1 MKAVELGKVAAAAE
15 AQRLQRM
22 GLRYAQR
29 AAFLVV
35 AAAFGFFALISL
47 HVFLW
52 VLCYGPWNTGKVW
65 ASVIVLAFDV
75 VAAGIFLLLGRGKQ
89 AGTAEIEARM
99 TRDRNLAAMR
109 NAFALSA
116 VTATVV
122 GPAGRMAGRGVLNMF
137 RGRTRARRSDF
148 RSR

>member
-1 MKAVELGKVAAAAE
+1 MRAVELGKVAAAAE
-15 AQRLQRM
+15 AQRLQYM

-29 AAFLVV
+29 IAFLVV
-35 AAAFGFFALISL
+35 AAVFGFFALASL
-47 HVFLW
+47 HVLLW
-52 VLCYGPWNTGKVW
+52 VLCYGPWNVGKVW

-75 VAAGIFLLLGRGKQ
+75 VAAGIFVLVGRGKQ
-89 AGTAEIEARM
+89 PGAAEIEARM

-122 GPAGRMAGRGVLNMF
+122 GPVGRTAGRGILNMF
-137 RGRTRARRSDF
+137 RSKKHTRRSGY